1 MYVCM
6 YVCMYVVDDWR
17 ADWRSNQGQGLLRI
31 RSLPDLEDN
40 FSLEK
45 IAATCTG
52 SIPVQ
57 SYIFMSTV
65 CSIMVVVVRP
75 VLTVFR
81 SG

>member
-1 MYVCM
+1 MYVL
-6 YVCMYVVDDWR
+6 YVVDDWR

-40 FSLEK
+40 FSLEN

-57 SYIFMSTV
+57 PSIYIDV
-65 CSIMVVVVRP
+65 I
-75 VLTVFR
+75 
-81 SG
+81 